1 MALRRN
7 AETGRE
13 MTDQIRCFG
22 CGYNKP
28 ESEVTCLRCLTTCKI
43 ELANLP
49 ILLRQA
55 GGFLQPGSGGR
66 GSSSGERTIGV
77 NVSALDFVAGHDL
90 LGTLYA
96 WQDLTRDLLGLHE
109 RLTLRGD
116 VQSLVE
122 RAVEFLQVHWEW
134 FSKQDDFIGDFIR
147 EIRGLHSRGMAITG
161 QNQPKVRQI
170 GCPTDTGT
178 GLCGRKLT
186 VDGSDL
192 NAVIECKR
200 CKTNWTT
207 SWLIQVAL
215 DQPHADV
222 WVDAEAIAQYKNL
235 SPNHVRK
242 VAKKWSVP
250 QIGSLYHL
258 PKFLAEYEKQKRAAK

>member
-1 MALRRN
+1 
-7 AETGRE
+7 
-13 MTDQIRCFG
+13 MTNQIRCYG
-22 CGYNKP
+22 CNYLKP
-28 ESEVTCLRCLTTCKI
+28 ESEVTCLRCLATCKI

-55 GGFLQPGSGGR
+55 EGYLQPGNGGH

-77 NVSALDFVAGHDL
+77 NVSALDYVAGHDL
-90 LGTLYA
+90 LGVLYA
-96 WQDLTRDLLGLHE
+96 WQDLTRDLLVLE
-109 RLTLRGD
+109 PRLNLRGD
-116 VQSLVE
+116 VQAKVE
-122 RAVEFLQVHWEW
+122 NAVEFILVHWEW
-134 FSKQDDFIGDFIR
+134 LSKQDDFANDFIR
-147 EIRGLHSRGMAITG
+147 EIRGLLSRGMAITG

-222 WVDAEAIAQYKNL
+222 WVDAEAIALYKGL
-235 SPNHVRK
+235 TPNHVRK
-242 VAKKWSVP
+242 IGKKYSVP

-258 PKFLAEYEKQKRAAK
+258 PKFLIEYEKQSRKASK